1 MMKEEVMGFLMVI
14 AGTIM
19 LIILGIIYFAITL
32 LVIKVAV
39 EFIFESGSL
48 DANWGALAAALLT
61 VGSMLGGSMTKGSKI
76 FMKS

>member
-1 MMKEEVMGFLMVI
+1 MKEEVMGFLMVI

-32 LVIKVAV
+32 LIIKVAV
-39 EFIFESGSL
+39 DFIFETGAL

-61 VGSMLGGSMTKGSKI
+61 MASMLGGSMTKGTKI
-76 FMKS
+76 FMK